1 MPIKRIEIRWR
12 DLDGFGHVNN
22 STYLTYLEEAR
33 DQYLTDVLGEAVHRT
48 VIRHIEVDFVSGLT
62 QADDYVDV
70 EVALTGVG
78 SSSVTLEERIVSTLD
93 GRVAAT
99 ARTVMVH
106 TDETR
111 AASAPWP
118 HASRAA
124 IDTALSA
131 RGEPGRSETSR
142 APRPGG
148 AGTWPPAGDPGR
160 AP

>member
-62 QADDYVDV
+62 QEDDYVDV
-70 EVALTGVG
+70 EVSLTGVG
-78 SSSVTLEERIVSTLD
+78 SSSVTLEERIVSTMD

-106 TDETR
+106 TDTTR
-111 AASAPWP
+111 NASAPWP
-118 HASRAA
+118 SGSREA
-124 IDTALSA
+124 IDAALASSQEAGPGPVTGA
-131 RGEPGRSETSR
+131 R
-142 APRPGG
+142 PRP
-148 AGTWPPAGDPGR
+148 AQ
-160 AP
+160 

>member
-48 VIRHIEVDFVSGLT
+48 VIRHIEVDFASGLT
-62 QADDYVDV
+62 QEDDYVDV
-70 EVALTGVG
+70 EVELTGVG
-78 SSSVTLEERIVSTLD
+78 SSSVTLAERIVSTLD

-106 TDETR
+106 TDGTR
-111 AASAPWP
+111 TASAPWP
-118 HASRAA
+118 DASREA
-124 IDTALSA
+124 IDADLAA
-131 RGEPGRSETSR
+131 RREPGPGPARDEAGPGPASG
-142 APRPGG
+142 ARPQ
-148 AGTWPPAGDPGR
+148 PA
-160 AP
+160 

>member
-48 VIRHIEVDFVSGLT
+48 VIRRLEIEFISGLT
-62 QADDYVDV
+62 QDDDYVDV
-70 EVALTGVG
+70 EVNLTGVG
-78 SSSVTLEERIVSTLD
+78 TSSVTLDERIVSILD

-118 HASRAA
+118 GPSRDA
-124 IDTALSA
+124 IDADLA
-131 RGEPGRSETSR
+131 GRV
-142 APRPGG
+142 G
-148 AGTWPPAGDPGR
+148 ADAGQ
-160 AP
+160 